1 MRTTWVSL
9 LIVLSIVLQSFVA
22 VADSDQNHQLDVQHI
37 QTQHSH
43 ELDHNTLFD
52 DTSDSGI
59 TLRTATIVATGQCYC
74 RRLGHCDLFDTICLA
89 GFI

>member
-52 DTSDSGI
+52 DTSDSEHNIKDCHHCGHWPVLLSAAWS
-59 TLRTATIVATGQCYC
+59 LRP
-74 RRLGHCDLFDTICLA
+74 F
-89 GFI
+89 